1 MIVFNFGPLSK
12 NELTIR
18 FDAKGAA
25 KFLSAIADISKGE
38 GEGES
43 IIIDCF
49 QYSRRTI
56 VAARIEIKKEDKE
69 KLEMSD
75 GRLALGMSDEAFEYA
90 EFLLEKFIKIGG
102 FSPSEF
108 YGFSRKNR
116 KCDTQ
121 VFFVKFSSNE
131 LVISSNGI
139 N

>member
-25 KFLSAIADISKGE
+25 EFLSAIADISKNE
-38 GEGES
+38 SES

-49 QYSRRTI
+49 QYSKRTI
-56 VAARIEIKKEDKE
+56 VAAQIEIRKGDRER
-69 KLEMSD
+69 LEMSG
-75 GRLALGMSDEAFEYA
+75 GRLTLDMGDEAFEYA
-90 EFLLEKFIKIGG
+90 EFLLEKFIKIGD

-108 YGFSRKNR
+108 YGFSRKDR
-116 KCDTQ
+116 KYDTQ

-131 LVISSNGI
+131 LVVSSNGI